1 MHALYDQHH
10 EFDAGP
16 SSPTQ
21 QVPASGRVYAAVP
34 RDHGAGGAVME
45 GIFLVN
51 LLPARILFDSGA
63 SHSFISRA
71 FMLLLHLTPAV
82 LEDPLSVATPL
93 GDFCL
98 LDRICRRCI
107 VSLDD
112 MQFRAD
118 LIVLPM
124 SEFDIILGMDWLSSY
139 HVSLHCFAKIVCLRI
154 PADLK

>member
-1 MHALYDQHH
+1 
-10 EFDAGP
+10 
-16 SSPTQ
+16 
-21 QVPASGRVYAAVP
+21 
-34 RDHGAGGAVME
+34 ME

-71 FMLLLHLTPAV
+71 FMLLLHLTPTI

-93 GDFCL
+93 GDFSV
-98 LDRICRRCI
+98 LDRICRRCV

-139 HVSLHCFAKIVCLRI
+139 LVSIDYLAKTVCLRLPGQAEFVAPPLREI
-154 PADLK
+154 R